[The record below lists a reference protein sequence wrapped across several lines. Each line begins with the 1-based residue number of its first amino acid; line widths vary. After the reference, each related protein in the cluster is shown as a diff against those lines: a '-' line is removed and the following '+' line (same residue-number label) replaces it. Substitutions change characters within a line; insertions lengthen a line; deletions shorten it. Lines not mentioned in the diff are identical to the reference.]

1 MAVKLTPAQ
10 TLGFVT
16 FLYDQVSSTA
26 AQPIPVIEW
35 LAVPP
40 LTLQNRWEALGIGL
54 DDIPADSID
63 NSLTG
68 LIYLLDQFD
77 KRLPN
82 LTRRSHNELA
92 AFLEHG
98 DRVEK
103 STRIGEH
110 YPNEEGDDGAVDIWQ
125 SFVKCLECMQTGAKY
140 LQQRREDAILWLAQ
154 YDEVSSQLSQVKALL
169 PRVKIGASR
178 HADLLAA
185 ARVLVSKQDT
195 FWESYKAFVQTRVD
209 DELGEDGLA
218 QCVSQLLGALSNK
231 TTCYSWTKLPPQEV
245 AW

>member
-68 LIYLLDQFD
+68 LIYLLDQFTI
-77 KRLPN
+77 RLPN

-103 STRIGEH
+103 STRIGQH
-110 YPNEEGDDGAVDIWQ
+110 YPNQEGDAAAVDMWQ
-125 SFVKCLECMQTGAKY
+125 SFLTCLECMQKGAKY
-140 LQQRREDAILWLAQ
+140 VQQRREDAILWLAQ
-154 YDEVSSQLSQVKALL
+154 YDEMSSQLSQVKALL
-169 PRVKIGASR
+169 PRVKIGASK
-178 HADLLAA
+178 HAALLTA

-195 FWESYKAFVQTRVD
+195 FWESYKAFVQTRV
-209 DELGEDGLA
+209 G
-218 QCVSQLLGALSNK
+218 Q
-231 TTCYSWTKLPPQEV
+231 
-245 AW
+245 